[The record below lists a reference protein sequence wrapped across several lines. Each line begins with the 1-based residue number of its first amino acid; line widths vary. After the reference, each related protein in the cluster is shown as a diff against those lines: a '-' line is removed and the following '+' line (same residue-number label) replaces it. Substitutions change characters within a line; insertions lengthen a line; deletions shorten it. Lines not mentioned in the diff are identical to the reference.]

1 MAKSEFSAYTSG
13 TFVADLTGKR
23 HGKIAAVIRKGEFIV
38 RWDDN
43 TSTSETNSSV
53 LLRWTT
59 QSRGF

>member
-13 TFVADLTGKR
+13 TFVADLSGKR
-23 HGKIAAVIRKGEFIV
+23 HGRIAAVVRKGEFIV
-38 RWDDN
+38 RWDDHS
-43 TSTSETNSSV
+43 STPETTASV